1 MPRILL
7 NTTPLVSRKF
17 ISSVQQTINLRED
30 LLRVKNIM
38 DEITNGGVSKAAL
51 ETSPEVTG
59 GGPALAAGE
68 GAILY
73 DAVVTLLGGVNSA
86 SVTNILKQFDQG

>member
-7 NTTPLVSRKF
+7 NPSPLVSRKF
-17 ISSVQQTINLRED
+17 IGAVQQTINLRED
-30 LLRVKNIM
+30 LLRLKNIM
-38 DEITNGGVSKAAL
+38 DEITNGGVIKTAL
-51 ETSPEVTG
+51 ETSPEVIG
-59 GGPALAAGE
+59 ARADLNAGE

-73 DAVVTLLGGVNSA
+73 DAMTTMLAGVNSA